1 MLPTS
6 YTDVVHGI
14 LPTVYKIIYRGYMMW
29 IPSVYSVENNV
40 THIIYLCCP
49 RYITHG
55 IYRLFW
61 PTLYTM
67 SSTPYT
73 HSICRLRHMTVI
85 PTAYIHGICNPRY
98 MAGMPTAYL
107 PHYIRPH
114 HITRRPHYMCSTR
127 HMHMVW
133 VTLTLFPTAY
143 DPRHNLFSTSYT
155 HGICTP
161 DIPWV
166 YAVDTTCIC
175 RGEHMPWVHMSSGD
189 VWCI

>member
-1 MLPTS
+1 MLSTA
-6 YTDVVHGI
+6 Y
-14 LPTVYKIIYRGYMMW
+14 Y
-29 IPSVYSVENNV
+29 
-40 THIIYLCCP
+40 P
-49 RYITHG
+49 RYISTFLTHT
-55 IYRLFW
+55 IY
-61 PTLYTM
+61 YVVHAI
-67 SSTPYT
+67 YT

-143 DPRHNLFSTSYT
+143 NPRHNLFSTSYT

-175 RGEHMPWVHMSSGD
+175 RGEHMPWAHMSSGD
-189 VWCI
+189 GVKFSEYLVRVTIPPMLLIFVFGCPRLVHPIL

>member
-1 MLPTS
+1 
-6 YTDVVHGI
+6 
-14 LPTVYKIIYRGYMMW
+14 
-29 IPSVYSVENNV
+29 
-40 THIIYLCCP
+40 
-49 RYITHG
+49 
-55 IYRLFW
+55 
-61 PTLYTM
+61 M

-107 PHYIRPH
+107 PHYILPH

-189 VWCI
+189 GLSVNLFSPLVVLLELPWSLFLNFHLHVYHFG

>member
-1 MLPTS
+1 MLSTAYYPRYIKSYTVGIWCGYQVYIVWRTMLPTS
-6 YTDVVHGI
+6 YIYVV
-14 LPTVYKIIYRGYMMW
+14 
-29 IPSVYSVENNV
+29 
-40 THIIYLCCP
+40 
-49 RYITHG
+49 HG

-143 DPRHNLFSTSYT
+143 NPRHNLFSTSYT

-189 VWCI
+189 VVYI